1 MKARL
6 MLIVFVGALVSACS
20 WGPGALDETRD
31 QILTVARKG
40 ETANFSNYHSF
51 AITDSIAVSQDGV
64 KYRLNNDTTD
74 MIIAQI
80 VVNMNRYGYTQ
91 VVPSNNPDL
100 LVDVSYIKKTN
111 TYMYPGYW
119 NDWDWWWD
127 SFNYPWHSWDTFY
140 PYPMPNFVGSYTTG
154 SLVIEVADVVSVATE
169 SSVPIVW
176 HGLVREILN
185 GTHTQQE
192 LITSIDEVFAILPP
206 TNSK

>member
-51 AITDSIAVSQDGV
+51 AITDSITVSQDGV

-80 VVNMNRYGYTQ
+80 VVNMNKYGYTQ

-140 PYPMPNFVGSYTTG
+140 PYPMPNFISSYTTG
-154 SLVIEVADVVSVATE
+154 SLIIEVADVVSVATE

-192 LITSIDEVFAILPP
+192 LISSIDEVFAILPP
-206 TNSK
+206 KNSK